1 MWYTALGAVIA
12 IVCASLLTAIFG
24 GNDPKD
30 VPPELMAPFV
40 RKLIFGDSLV
50 SIKRKDIKITTFTKK
65 TTNFVVLI

>member
-1 MWYTALGAVIA
+1 MWYTALGAVVA

-40 RKLIFGDSLV
+40 RKLIFGDSTV
-50 SIKRKDIKITTFTKK
+50 S
-65 TTNFVVLI
+65 TNERVIL